1 MNKDPF
7 TIIIDTREQIPWEFG
22 YHDTAKQKLDTGD
35 YSIQGFENIIAVE
48 RKKSVSELATN
59 LSESRFKDVLERL
72 SQIKHPYMIF
82 EFDLD
87 EVYAFPVGS
96 DIPKKMW
103 DKLRISGNY
112 IVKRLIEIQLQ
123 YGIQI
128 VFCGDP
134 NNAERFTVSLMK
146 RIYERYNQQT
156 NI

>member
-22 YHDTAKQKLDTGD
+22 YHNTAKQKLDTGD
-35 YSIQGFENIIAVE
+35 YSIEGFESIIAIE

-59 LSESRFKDVLERL
+59 LSESRFNDVLQRL
-72 SQIKHPYMIF
+72 STIKHPYMVF

-87 EVYAFPVGS
+87 EVYSFPVGS
-96 DIPKKMW
+96 DIPKKLW
-103 DKLRISGNY
+103 DKLRVSGNY
-112 IVKRLIEIQLQ
+112 IVKRLIEIQLE

-134 NNAERFTVSLMK
+134 DNAERFVVSIMK
-146 RIYERYNQQT
+146 RIYERYN
-156 NI
+156 NK